1 MFSIMSLNF
10 PSFSK
15 SERPY
20 TFADLTSEQLQSLL
34 DTTYGLTEYLA
45 QHFPDRIKKGT
56 SLKAWGKAL
65 YAWEHGH
72 RRCHIADIA
81 SALDVTEATAN
92 QLVTEIRTA
101 LQQVFHLRVTSGSG
115 IVALADSEA
124 LKQDAERLEIMFHK
138 IRPTMDRIKQTVS
151 SLNAQGQPIAIAPG
165 DPGYRELLEMQAISQ
180 NLLTAAG

>member
-1 MFSIMSLNF
+1 MLSIMGISF

-34 DTTYGLTEYLA
+34 ETTYGLTEYLA
-45 QHFPDRIKKGT
+45 QYFPDRIKKGT

-65 YAWEHGH
+65 YAWEHAH
-72 RRCHIADIA
+72 RRCHVSDIA
-81 SALDVTEATAN
+81 AALDVTESTAT
-92 QLVTEIRTA
+92 QLITEIRTA
-101 LQQVFHLRVTSGSG
+101 LQQVFHLRIVTANGFLG
-115 IVALADSEA
+115 IADSEA

-138 IRPTMDRIKQTVS
+138 IRPTMDRIKQTVT
-151 SLNAQGQPIAIAPG
+151 SLSAQGQPIAIAPG

-180 NLLTAAG
+180 NLLSAAN